1 MFETSVVEM
10 LTGIVRQAWRDMLSV
25 YYANTLIWKL
35 LKSGALAFLG
45 VFCWAGGNLFRSY
58 LPGTT
63 LLNYVIAYGALVFF
77 YGPFTHLV
85 IVPLVIRWR
94 RKRGFLNKVARRLS
108 KVNITVFILLVL
120 IVGTYPPGALL
131 LDFDVSSDGG
141 TDINPELECEYSENT
156 VACELTETEGVA
168 QVVVTSGGNELVVL
182 EQPPYVF
189 EVSRDLMVESVGQKR
204 FVVELRDEDGSM
216 VRRFSRAVPP

>member
-1 MFETSVVEM
+1 MSETSVSEKLRGVF
-10 LTGIVRQAWRDMLSV
+10 RQAWRDMLSV

-35 LKSGALAFLG
+35 LKSGALALLG

-58 LPGTT
+58 LPGTG
-63 LLNYVIAYGALVFF
+63 LLNYVVAYGALVFF

-94 RKRGFLNKVARRLS
+94 KKQGFLNKLARRLS
-108 KVNITVFILLVL
+108 KINITVFIILVL
-120 IVGTYPPGALL
+120 VVGTYPPGFLL
-131 LDFDVSSDGG
+131 LDFDVSSGG
-141 TDINPELECEYSENT
+141 TDVNPELTCDQGGEVIT
-156 VACELTETEGVA
+156 CELTEAEGVA

-182 EQPPYVF
+182 EEPPYEF
-189 EVSRDLMVESVGQKR
+189 EVRRDEMVESVGQKR

-216 VRRFSRAVPP
+216 VRRFSRSVPP